1 MDSAIS
7 TAARALSSA
16 DPLTALKYVA
26 LRSDPPALA
35 LRGIAMAQLG
45 ELSHAKTLLGRAA
58 RRFGA
63 NDPLARARCVV
74 AQAEVALALRDVA
87 GAERGLSEAV
97 TLLSKRGDALN
108 ATFARLVEVR
118 RLILLGDVERAERE
132 LGKLSST
139 KQPPR
144 LAALIDLAAADLA
157 MKRLDGAGA
166 ERALARAREA
176 AEAARIL
183 PLFGEVARATKQLNE
198 PVARLREGDGERPL
212 FLRELKAVW
221 ASGKL
226 VVDACRREARLG
238 RHIVSLVTRPIL
250 LELLVALAEAVPGD
264 VARDV
269 LIARVFGARRVN
281 DSHRVRLRVELG
293 RLRKVAARL
302 AEVRATPAGFALALR
317 GGAGCL
323 VLLPPTPGEAS
334 ALFSLLRGGE
344 AWATSALARAVGK
357 SQRAVQRALSALERD
372 GKVRAVGAGRA
383 RRWVAAPS
391 PGFATTLLLVAPG
404 TLG

>member
-7 TAARALSSA
+7 TAARALSAA
-16 DPLTALKYVA
+16 DPITALKFVA

-45 ELSHAKTLLGRAA
+45 ELTHAKALLGRAA

-63 NDPLARARCVV
+63 NEPLARARCVV
-74 AQAEVALALRDVA
+74 AQAEVALALRDVR

-97 TLLSKRGDALN
+97 ALLAKRGDVAN
-108 ATFARLVEVR
+108 AAFARLVEVR
-118 RLILLGDVERAERE
+118 RFILVGEVERAARE
-132 LGKLSST
+132 LGKLTSVHT
-139 KQPPR
+139 PPR
-144 LAALIDLAAADLA
+144 LTALVNLSAADLSL
-157 MKRLDGAGA
+157 KRLDGAAA
-166 ERALARAREA
+166 EEALLRARRA
-176 AEAARIL
+176 AEAARVA
-183 PLFGEVARATKQLNE
+183 PLIAEVEKAERRLKDPIAR
-198 PVARLREGDGERPL
+198 VREGNDERPL
-212 FLRELKAVW
+212 FLHDLHATL
-221 ASGKL
+221 ASGRL

-238 RHIVSLVTRPIL
+238 KHVVCLVTRPIL
-250 LELLVALAEAVPGD
+250 LELLVALAEAAPAD
-264 VARDV
+264 VGRDA
-269 LIARVFGARRVN
+269 LIARVFLAKRVN

-293 RLRKVAARL
+293 RLRKLVARL
-302 AEVRATPAGFALALR
+302 CDVRATAAGFALAPR
-317 GGAGCL
+317 GNVGCL
-323 VLLPPTPGEAS
+323 LLLPPAAGEAS
-334 ALFSLLRGGE
+334 ALFSLLRGGD

-383 RRWVAAPS
+383 RRWVGAPS